1 MMKYLK
7 FGGTKNIEPTTEF
20 SSFFTSADPKTKKQ
34 VLSGVVR
41 KASQDQKDLLERYR
55 QMKTKTT

>member
-7 FGGTKNIEPTTEF
+7 FWESRKVKSTTEF
-20 SSFFTSADPKTKKQ
+20 SNFFISADPRTKKQ

-41 KASQDQKDLLERYR
+41 KANQDQKDLLSRYDR
-55 QMKTKTT
+55 MKTKTT